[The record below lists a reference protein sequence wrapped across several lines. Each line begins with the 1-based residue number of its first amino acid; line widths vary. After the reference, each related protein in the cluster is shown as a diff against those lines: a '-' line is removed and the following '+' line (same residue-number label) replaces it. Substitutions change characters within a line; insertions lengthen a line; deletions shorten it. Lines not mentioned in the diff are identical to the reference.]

1 VVNAAAFSG
10 HGRLAFVSRGALWVV
25 DGVAGKARAVRM
37 PRGVAAE
44 TPAVSPDGRFLA
56 YVTTHPGERLQL
68 WIANGDGTGA
78 RRVRGV
84 PGSTIVGW
92 SPRRDLLAVI
102 AGPVRTRRPCPCFS
116 PTTLRLVRPDRTSRR
131 LASGAAIGGAAW
143 APDGTAIAA
152 AVQTPTVATIRTY
165 PIDGG
170 APTTWLSRSPPD
182 VVRQVVGWWRRGIG
196 FWRFGNGAVH
206 DNDATRL
213 EVVASPRARP
223 RLLAWTLSDG
233 VTRTVSA
240 SGDRLAIVTD
250 SKRAGRVYWQDKRV
264 VVCGGGPACAPVR
277 TPPSRVTVDA
287 AWSPDG
293 HVLAFVEAPNLSFP
307 GWPQRLLQRWY
318 AAHRVSLLDAS
329 TGRVRSVAR
338 TSGATV
344 PVWSADGRSLLYVA
358 RDGLWLLP
366 TLSSDPVEI
375 AAPLFPRRTWP
386 AYYGQVAWS
395 AQFAWWS
402 PR

>member
-1 VVNAAAFSG
+1 V
-10 HGRLAFVSRGALWVV
+10 
-25 DGVAGKARAVRM
+25 
-37 PRGVAAE
+37 
-44 TPAVSPDGRFLA
+44 FLA
-56 YVTTHPGERLQL
+56 DDVASR
-68 WIANGDGTGA
+68 
-78 RRVRGV
+78 
-84 PGSTIVGW
+84 ST
-92 SPRRDLLAVI
+92 
-102 AGPVRTRRPCPCFS
+102 
-116 PTTLRLVRPDRTSRR
+116 RPDESAARIGRGDRRRRLGAGRHGDRGRRADADRGNDSHVSDRRRRSEWLSTSR
-131 LASGAAIGGAAW
+131 
-143 APDGTAIAA
+143 
-152 AVQTPTVATIRTY
+152 
-165 PIDGG
+165 
-170 APTTWLSRSPPD
+170 PD

-318 AAHRVSLLDAS
+318 AAHRVSLLDAA

-344 PVWSADGRSLLYVA
+344 PVWSADGRLLYVA